1 YPTISR
7 AVYSSDSGQTSIRG
21 TCEASV
27 GTVEVYKVESTPDP
41 SGYGEGKY
49 YLGTATASGGTW
61 NILLTGL
68 TTADS
73 VTALNTDSSG
83 NSSEFGYN
91 IAVTAF
97 SGKHWIIEDSIKQ
110 LIFIGG
116 DKRKIY
122 ER

>member
-1 YPTISR
+1 
-7 AVYSSDSGQTSIRG
+7 
-21 TCEASV
+21 
-27 GTVEVYKVESTPDP
+27 
-41 SGYGEGKY
+41 
-49 YLGTATASGGTW
+49 TASGGTW